1 MFFSGRAIK
10 NIIMKNTSV
19 LIIESDVAVLANLA
33 RKFEKLDILTITEED
48 GYEGYYRA
56 CKESPSHIV
65 SETLLPTL
73 SGYKLSHLLKY
84 DSRYQSIKITLMTSN
99 ELELDS
105 QTFHQSRADGILK
118 KPFKFLDL
126 AKKMDLST

>member
-1 MFFSGRAIK
+1 
-10 NIIMKNTSV
+10 MKNTSV
-19 LIIESDVAVLANLA
+19 LIIESDVAVLANLS
-33 RKFEKLDILTITEED
+33 RKFEKLDILTIAEKD

-65 SETLLPTL
+65 CETLLPTL
-73 SGYKLSHLLKY
+73 SGYKLAHLLKY
-84 DSRYQSIKITLMTSN
+84 DSRYQSIKITLMTSS

-105 QTFHQSRADGILK
+105 KTFYQSRADGILK
-118 KPFKFLDL
+118 KPFKFSDL

>member
-1 MFFSGRAIK
+1 
-10 NIIMKNTSV
+10 MKNTSV
-19 LIIESDVAVLANLA
+19 LIIESDAAVLANLS
-33 RKFEKLDILTITEED
+33 RKFKKLDILTISEED

-56 CKESPSHIV
+56 CKEFPSHIV

-99 ELELDS
+99 ELEIDS
-105 QTFHQSRADGILK
+105 QNFHQSRADGILK
-118 KPFKFLDL
+118 KPFKFSDL